1 MLSKFFSLL
10 IALVCGL
17 TSVAQT
23 YPLLDHPPI
32 KIPVFLSGNFGE
44 IRSNHFHTGLDIKTR
59 GSEGYNLYAVWPGRV
74 SRIKVSPYG
83 YGKALYITHPNGYT
97 TVYAHLKRFSP
108 EIEAFVKQEQYRKKS
123 YAIEIFP
130 SADQFKFVSGDKVAL
145 SGNSGSSQGPHL
157 HFEIRETKT
166 EKPVNPQLFGIEVND
181 KVKPS
186 IYGVKIESKSNHGG
200 VNKKNYAYYGIGGV
214 HGDYIL
220 NTGVVKAFGPTG
232 IYLHTIDKYSD
243 VPNSNGTYNIS
254 MLVNDTLVYSMEL
267 NKLDFATKRFI
278 NNHIDYRLFKQKR
291 KKYQKCFVEGYNELD
306 LFPNLVNKGIV
317 DIEHGIKYD
326 FKIYAS
332 DLKGNTSELNFSI
345 IGDSSAI
352 KPASEIN
359 SEGFHIAYNKDK
371 EINLPMAKVHFPRNT
386 FYTTQY
392 INVSSKPY
400 DKTLTPIYSIGN
412 STIPIHGYFDIV
424 INTDVDNTKGL
435 FLATLN
441 DNKTVIGSDFIKKTN
456 EQGFWFKTRSLGDY
470 ALMKD
475 TVAPTIKPINYY
487 FNKNYKNGQ
496 ALRFTFVEKLTGI
509 NSYNLFIDGEWV
521 LLEYDAKRKS
531 FIYRCDGEK
540 LSKGVHKFE
549 FILEDGVKNQSVY
562 SGQINFI

>member
-1 MLSKFFSLL
+1 MRAKYFPVI
-10 IALVCGL
+10 IALFIVL
-17 TSVAQT
+17 SSFSQS
-23 YPLLDHPPI
+23 YPVLDHPPL

-74 SRIKVSPYG
+74 SRIKISPYG

-108 EIEAFVKQEQYRKKS
+108 EIEAFIKKEQYRKKS

-130 SADQFKFVSGDKVAL
+130 AADQFVFATGDKVAL

-157 HFEIRETKT
+157 HFEIRETKS

-186 IYGVKIESKSNHGG
+186 VYGIKIESKSENGG
-200 VNKKNYAYYGIGGV
+200 VNKKDHAYFGVGGV

-232 IYLHTIDKYSD
+232 IYIHTIDKYSG
-243 VPNSNGTYNIS
+243 VPNSNGTYNIT
-254 MLVNDTLVYSMEL
+254 MLVNDTVVYSMEL

-278 NNHIDYRLFKQKR
+278 NNHIDYKLFKQKR
-291 KKYQKCFVEGYNELD
+291 KKYQRCFVEGYNHLD
-306 LFPNLVNKGIV
+306 FYSNLKNKGVVNIL
-317 DIEHGIKYD
+317 HGEKYD
-326 FKIYAS
+326 FKIYTS
-332 DLKGNTSELNFSI
+332 DLIGNTSEVNFSI
-345 IGDSSAI
+345 IGDSLAQ
-352 KPASEIN
+352 KPAAEN
-359 SEGFHIAYNKDK
+359 NADGFHIVYQKDK
-371 EINLPMAKVHFPRNT
+371 EIHLPMAKIHFPAKT
-386 FYTTQY
+386 FYNTQY
-392 INVSSKPY
+392 LPVSSSPSSKAITPVY
-400 DKTLTPIYSIGN
+400 HIGDK
-412 STIPIHGYFDIV
+412 TIPIHGYFDIV
-424 INTDVDNTKGL
+424 INTDVKNTKGL
-435 FLATLN
+435 FLASLSPN
-441 DNKTVIGSDFIKKTN
+441 QSVIGADFIKKTN
-456 EQGFWFKTRSLGDY
+456 DQGFWFKTRYLGDY

-475 TVAPTIKPINYY
+475 TVAPTIKPTNYY
-487 FNKNYKNGQ
+487 FNKNYKSGQ
-496 ALRFTFVEKLTGI
+496 TLRFTFVEKLTGI
-509 NSYNLFIDGEWV
+509 NSYNLFIDGEWA